1 MNCIFISVRSNSK
14 RLPQKATLNICGI
27 PTIEFLIRNL
37 KRSKFADEI
46 VLCTT
51 QESPDNIL
59 CDIATRCQ
67 IKYHRGS
74 TEDKLL
80 RWKSACKEYGVD
92 FFVNVDGDDLFFDY
106 SLADL
111 VFQQHKKDRADF
123 IDGRGLYNDVYG
135 ISSKG
140 IETVCNNK
148 SNNDTEFIKVYFDS
162 IKNLIKTQKLVNVPI
177 KYHKKNIRMTLDYQE
192 DLDFF
197 TTIIKHFKINNLEIS
212 FDAILNF
219 LKDNPSIVQ
228 INWHKE
234 QNWKNNQ
241 DKMINKIKEKGV

>member
-1 MNCIFISVRSNSK
+1 MNCIFISVRSNST
-14 RLPQKATLNICGI
+14 RLPQKATLSICGM

-37 KRSKFADEI
+37 KKSKLANEI
-46 VLCTT
+46 ILCTT
-51 QESPDNIL
+51 QDASDDVL
-59 CDIATRCQ
+59 CNIATKCG

-80 RWKSACKEYGVD
+80 RWKSACKEHEVD

-106 SLADL
+106 GLVDL
-111 VFQQHKKDRADF
+111 VFQQHKKDFADF

-140 IETVCNNK
+140 IKTVCEHK
-148 SNNDTEFIKVYFDS
+148 SNEDTEFIKVYFDN
-162 IKNLIKTQKLVNVPI
+162 IKNLIKTQKLIDVPT
-177 KYHKKNIRMTLDYQE
+177 KYKKRNIRMTLDYQE

-197 TTIIKHFKINNLEIS
+197 RAIVEHFKKNNLEMS
-212 FDAILNF
+212 FEAILEF
-219 LKDNPSIVQ
+219 LKNNPSIIQ

-234 QNWKNNQ
+234 QNWKDNQ
-241 DKMINKIKEKGV
+241 DKMIEKITKTGV